1 VAYGVQGSAIRVLNA
16 VREVL
21 NLTIGVPNATRGV
34 VELGDWGSERDARSF
49 LLGGWSSELD
59 A

>member
-1 VAYGVQGSAIRVLNA
+1 VQGSAIRVLNA